1 MTNKRVLFV
10 ITEDWALITHRLHLV
25 KDAIAKGFVVGIAT
39 RIDKHSDKLKDLNIN
54 LFQWPLERKSL
65 NPIQEIISIVN
76 LYKILIEFKPNI
88 IHAVAQKPVIY
99 AGLARKLYP
108 STALISTLGGLGF
121 IFTADNFKAK
131 ILKPIVKSL
140 LKFVLNDAKTRLI
153 LQNNDNVK
161 TVVNLNIVKKKYIR
175 LVKGAGVEIEKFCPT
190 PIPSG
195 IPLVILP
202 ARMLKDKGINC

>member
-161 TVVNLNIVKKKYIR
+161 TVVNLNIVKKIYKTS
-175 LVKGAGVEIEKFCPT
+175 KGCWG
-190 PIPSG
+190 
-195 IPLVILP
+195 
-202 ARMLKDKGINC
+202 RN